1 MRVTVAP
8 YDPQWQ
14 TDFERVSRDLSIALS
29 GVDVLAVEHVGSTSV
44 RDLPAK
50 PIIDIDIVVRPDG
63 LPRALAALE
72 STDYV
77 YQGELGINDRH
88 AFKAPDDQPRRN
100 VYVCL
105 DGCLA
110 LRNHLAVRETLRSNT
125 DLRDE
130 YASVKRALAEEDLGS
145 IDDYVAGKT
154 TVVQKI
160 LLAAGMSAE
169 DRDSVAAANPVGR
182 DRETRGPAYG
192 RLMSHDR

>member
-14 TDFERVSRDLSIALS
+14 TDFDRVSRELSIALS

-44 RDLPAK
+44 PDLPAK
-50 PIIDIDIVVRPDG
+50 PIIDIDIVVGPDA
-63 LPRALAALE
+63 LPRAFAALE
-72 STDYV
+72 AAGYV
-77 YQGELGINDRH
+77 YQGELGIDDRH

-100 VYVCL
+100 IYVCL

-110 LRNHLAVRETLRSNT
+110 LRNHLAVREALRSNT

-130 YASVKRALAEEDLGS
+130 YARVKRALADEELES
-145 IDDYVAGKT
+145 IDDYVAGKN

-169 DRDSVAAANPVGR
+169 DRDSVASANPVGR
-182 DRETRGPAYG
+182 DREPRAAAYG
-192 RLMSHDR
+192 RLTSHDR

>member
-14 TDFERVSRDLSIALS
+14 TDFDRVSRELSIALS

-44 RDLPAK
+44 PDLPAK
-50 PIIDIDIVVRPDG
+50 PIIDIDIVVGRDV
-63 LPRALAALE
+63 LPRALTALE
-72 STDYV
+72 SAGYV
-77 YQGELGINDRH
+77 YQGELGIDDRH

-100 VYVCL
+100 IYVCL

-110 LRNHLAVRETLRSNT
+110 LRNQLAVREALRSNT

-130 YASVKRALAEEDLGS
+130 YARVKRALADEELES
-145 IDDYVAGKT
+145 IDDYVAGKN

-169 DRDSVAAANPVGR
+169 DRDSVASANPVGR
-182 DRETRGPAYG
+182 DREPRAAAYG
-192 RLMSHDR
+192 RLTSHDR